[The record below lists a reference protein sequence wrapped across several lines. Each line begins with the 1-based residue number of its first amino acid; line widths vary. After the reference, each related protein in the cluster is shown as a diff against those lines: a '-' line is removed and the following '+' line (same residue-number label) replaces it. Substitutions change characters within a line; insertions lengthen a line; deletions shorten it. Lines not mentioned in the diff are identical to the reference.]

1 MTALYEVTFVDGTK
15 DVIEAINEELAV
27 QEATSFYDEEV
38 AIVDFLHWI

>member
-15 DVIEAINEELAV
+15 EV